1 MSSSVGSRHMQFRHL
16 LLSLAVA
23 LIVAG
28 PLPARADA
36 PAAKDV
42 GTIGDC
48 LRKQD
53 KKRGS
58 QEAEEAACL
67 MTVAKPCMGGD
78 ETGVS
83 SGRHPDRERL
93 VWDKIING

>member
-1 MSSSVGSRHMQFRHL
+1 
-16 LLSLAVA
+16 
-23 LIVAG
+23 
-28 PLPARADA
+28 
-36 PAAKDV
+36 
-42 GTIGDC
+42 
-48 LRKQD
+48 
-53 KKRGS
+53 
-58 QEAEEAACL
+58 

>member
-1 MSSSVGSRHMQFRHL
+1 MLRGSW
-16 LLSLAVA
+16 
-23 LIVAG
+23 
-28 PLPARADA
+28 RASC
-36 PAAKDV
+36 
-42 GTIGDC
+42 TIGDC

-67 MTVAKPCMGGD
+67 MTVARPCMGGD

-83 SGRHPDRERL
+83 SRRQIECLDRERARL
-93 VWDKIING
+93 GQDHQRFP